1 MITTKI
7 NQDATAFHQRRGEV
21 PLESRS
27 QVPSEDVLSRNP
39 FMATL
44 RTVRRERLWSPTLD
58 PSSRL
63 LPLFPS
69 SSSLVGHASGR
80 SILPCSCVCL
90 SIALLY
96 KVIIVIQLTPVGFIV
111 FICSFF
117 CLGVKVAWLS
127 HPVTHHV
134 SWWPGT
140 WLELASLVR
149 CSKERNIIGG
159 IKGYN
164 R

>member
-1 MITTKI
+1 MMITTKI

-63 LPLFPS
+63 LPLFLTS
-69 SSSLVGHASGR
+69 SSSPVGHASGR
-80 SILPCSCVCL
+80 SILACSCVCL

-117 CLGVKVAWLS
+117 VWGLKSHDFLIQWRIMLADDREPDWSLLVSSVVVKN
-127 HPVTHHV
+127 
-134 SWWPGT
+134 GT
-140 WLELASLVR
+140 L
-149 CSKERNIIGG
+149 
-159 IKGYN
+159 
-164 R
+164 